1 MGYQLGHLSVH
12 DVLAHP
18 RYIQASISYILRTYQ
33 GTYSM
38 GRISLHTR
46 ISTNSRCNF
55 YIRIFRILGYEHLTF
70 ILCVSIST
78 KQGCVF
84 QHTYTSNVKFTFTSF
99 DIGINSYVIYT
110 RISWISL
117 CTKFECKFNIYIGV
131 VFLSYRTFVEF
142 QRYLHS
148 MYRLV

>member
-18 RYIQASISYILRTYQ
+18 LYIQVTYQ

-55 YIRIFRILGYEHLTF
+55 HIRIFRILGYEHLTF

-84 QHTYTSNVKFTFTSF
+84 QHIYTSNVKFTFTSF

-117 CTKFECKFNIYIGV
+117 CTKFECNFNI
-131 VFLSYRTFVEF
+131 
-142 QRYLHS
+142 
-148 MYRLV
+148 